1 MNEEIIRGSSV
12 KVAFIVGSIEGL
24 VFLHTMPTT
33 YKFQKYCP
41 LGAIAK
47 QPLLDER
54 KHIELICVDH
64 NNVRKTFA
72 NIRKLSQY
80 KAELLLLITCIQDTR
95 YFIYQSRVPKVIQT

>member
-33 YKFQKYCP
+33 YKFQKYYP

-47 QPLLDER
+47 QHSLDER
-54 KHIELICVDH
+54 KHTELICVDH
-64 NNVRKTFA
+64 NNIRETFA
-72 NIRKLSQY
+72 NNRKLSQY
-80 KAELLLLITCIQDTR
+80 KTELPRLIT
-95 YFIYQSRVPKVIQT
+95 